1 MTKFV
6 KFGVMQRATKCCKCK
21 GFIIF
26 DKDGVENESIGGLNR
41 QYVICPDCNERTYL
55 YAWNV
60 LR

>member
-1 MTKFV
+1 MIKFV
-6 KFGVMQRATKCCKCK
+6 KFGAMQKATKCANCK

-26 DKDGVENESIGGLNR
+26 DKDGVENESMGGLQR
-41 QYVICPDCNERTYL
+41 QFVVCPDCSEKTYL

>member
-6 KFGVMQRATKCCKCK
+6 KFGAMQKATKCANCK

-26 DKDGVENESIGGLNR
+26 DSDGVENESVGGLQR
-41 QYVICPDCNERTYL
+41 QFVVCPDCSEKTYL